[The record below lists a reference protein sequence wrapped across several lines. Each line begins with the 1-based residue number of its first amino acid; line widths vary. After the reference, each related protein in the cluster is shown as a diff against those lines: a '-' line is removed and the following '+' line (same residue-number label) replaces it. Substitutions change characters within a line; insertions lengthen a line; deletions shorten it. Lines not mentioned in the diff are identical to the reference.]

1 MQPCCSPGSPSHSR
15 LTSNTRALHLPRF
28 NYTVAVIKPILPRE
42 HYLATLTPKRFVMV
56 VIISRAPQIRMEPR
70 REPINHSV
78 INTAIKISALLTAFE
93 GELRQELYSPDVV
106 SQS

>member
-1 MQPCCSPGSPSHSR
+1 
-15 LTSNTRALHLPRF
+15 
-28 NYTVAVIKPILPRE
+28 
-42 HYLATLTPKRFVMV
+42 
-56 VIISRAPQIRMEPR
+56 MEPR